1 MQTITMASF
10 KGGTG
15 KTTVALHIASALALF
30 HGKRCLLIDSDPQA
44 NLTQSL
50 GFSPDNYNALPSLLQ
65 KEKTLS
71 EVIQKTKVQNL
82 DLIQSNTFL
91 DQIETTYPLVSSPY
105 SHEQL
110 GQELKSLETQYDY
123 CFIDIPPSLN
133 WLCRSAFWASN
144 FSLIAA
150 VPEPFSILAM
160 KRLSQYHASIN
171 ERHRID
177 VLGVVLS
184 FWDDRGAINDGVV
197 EGIENCFPHKILR
210 TKIRQDKSVSR
221 SVIEGLPVYLTD
233 KKSRAGEDFKNLT
246 QEYLKLLN
254 QILAPCLV

>member
-1 MQTITMASF
+1 MKTITMASF

-15 KTTVALHIASALALF
+15 KTTVALHIASALSLF
-30 HGKRCLLIDSDPQA
+30 HNKKCLLIDSDPQA

-50 GFSPDNYNALPSLLQ
+50 GFSPDNYNALPLFLK
-65 KEKTLS
+65 KEKKLDD
-71 EVIQKTKVQNL
+71 VIQKTKVHNL
-82 DLIQSNTFL
+82 DLIQANTFL

-110 GQELKSLETQYDY
+110 GEELKSLDNEYDY

-150 VPEPFSILAM
+150 IPEPFSILAM
-160 KRLSQYHASIN
+160 KRLSQYHTSIN

-184 FWDDRGAINDGVV
+184 FWDDRGAINTGVI
-197 EGIENCFPHKILR
+197 EGIERCFPHKILR
-210 TKIRQDKSVSR
+210 TKIRQDKSISR

-233 KKSRAGEDFKNLT
+233 KKSRAGEDFKSLT
-246 QEYLKLLN
+246 QEYLK
-254 QILAPCLV
+254 ILEKVSVTCPA